1 MTAPLPSLDRLRVRL
16 LALVVVA
23 LTAGLVLAPAQ
34 ADAQRS
40 DRRLTVMTQN
50 LYLGASLDAA
60 VAAQTPAEFAA
71 AVHEIYQNVV
81 ATSFRARAPRIA
93 AQIARTRPDVVG
105 LQEATL
111 WRSGP
116 LELPGTPQTPARA
129 VEYDFLRILQRELR
143 RRRASYRAVVVNTNA
158 DIEVPS
164 PLSGKDLR
172 LTDRDVILVRNGIS
186 RRGIRISNPRRAH
199 FSPAA
204 QLRVN
209 TLGGPVEFTRGW
221 ASVDVRVRG
230 RRVRFV
236 NTHLEVQAGA
246 PFQLAQAQ
254 ELLAGPAAT
263 RAPVV
268 MVGDFN
274 SNADPRNPDTPT
286 YATLTAAGFRDAW
299 RRRHPR
305 RAGFTCCQAADLA
318 NGRSQLSQRIDLVL
332 TKPALRVARAEL
344 VGESRRDKTRT
355 RPSLWPS
362 DHAGVVVQLRIGGR

>member
-1 MTAPLPSLDRLRVRL
+1 MIAPLPPLARVRARL
-16 LALVVVA
+16 LALLLVA
-23 LTAGLVLAPAQ
+23 ALAAGLAIAPAQ

-50 LYLGASLDAA
+50 LYLGASLDSA
-60 VAAQTPAEFAA
+60 VAAQTPEEFAT
-71 AVHEIYQNVV
+71 AVHGIYQSVV
-81 ATSFRARAPRIA
+81 ATSFPARARRVA
-93 AQIARTRPDVVG
+93 AQIARTRPDLVG
-105 LQEATL
+105 LQEAAL

-116 LELPGTPQTPARA
+116 LQLPGTTQTPATR
-129 VEYDFLRILQRELR
+129 VEFDFLRILQRELR
-143 RRRASYRAVVVNTNA
+143 RRHARYRAVVVGRNA

-164 PLSGKDLR
+164 PLTGKDLR
-172 LTDRDVILVRNGIS
+172 LTDRDVILVRSGIS
-186 RRGIRISNPRRAH
+186 RRGIRVSNPRAAH

-221 ASVDVRVRG
+221 TSVDVRVRG

-263 RAPVV
+263 RSRVV

-286 YATLTAAGFRDAW
+286 YATLVQAGFRDAW
-299 RRRHPR
+299 RRRHRGR
-305 RAGFTCCQAADLA
+305 RGFTCCQASDLA
-318 NGRSQLSQRIDLVL
+318 NGRSQLSERIDLVL
-332 TKPALRVARAEL
+332 MRPSLRVLRAEL
-344 VGESRRDKTRT
+344 VGEARRDKTT
-355 RPSLWPS
+355 TEPPLWPS
-362 DHAGVVVQLRIGGR
+362 DHAGVVAQFRLGR